1 MEQLT
6 SHPHIVN
13 IYAHCANTVLS
24 EYAGQELDEIIYFG
38 NNLANNRTI
47 ATTQLDR
54 VNLTLQAVK
63 GLEAL
68 HQLGVAHADIQPKQ
82 FLVGADNN
90 SNVLVKLNDF
100 NRCRFVLVHNASQ
113 GEPCPFAIPSSPEA
127 SRSPEEYKITS
138 PNKTLTVAIDMYS
151 FGHVLYGILTGKDI
165 DVYENPQKTFALLT
179 PAMYREQVSKGMH
192 PKVSKDIFQS
202 EGFGDDV
209 LLNILDQVYTHDP
222 QKRATSK
229 QIRMELENVY
239 EKLLLLQRE

>member
-6 SHPHIVN
+6 SHPNIVN

-24 EYAGQELDEIIYFG
+24 EYVGRELDEIIYFG
-38 NNLANNRTI
+38 NNLTNSMTI

-54 VNLTLQAVK
+54 VHLALQAVK

-100 NRCRFVLVHNASQ
+100 NRCRFVLVHNTSEE
-113 GEPCPFAIPSSPEA
+113 EPCPFAIPSSPGA
-127 SRSPEEYKITS
+127 SRSPEEYKTTS

-179 PAMYREQVSKGMH
+179 PAMYREQVSKGIH

-202 EGFGDDV
+202 EGFGDDA
-209 LLNILDQVYTHDP
+209 LLNVLGRVYELEP
-222 QKRATSK
+222 KKRATSQ
-229 QIRMELENVY
+229 QIRIELENVY
-239 EKLLLLQRE
+239 KKLLLLQRE